1 MKEKEI
7 KIKGLAHRSYEEL
20 LGVIDVLYPE
30 VESIKQNNNG
40 WIKIESA
47 EDLPKDYD
55 KKEFDLWLWT
65 SNGFYEMQDYK
76 RWKLH
81 YDNLEVTHYQL
92 KPIEKPKPPIY

>member
-40 WIKIESA
+40 WIKIESE

-55 KKEFDLWLWT
+55 TQHFDLYT
-65 SNGFYEMQDYK
+65 HSTN
-76 RWKLH
+76 
-81 YDNLEVTHYQL
+81 NIITHYQL